1 MTTNYVIFTSEGITS
16 PPGTVII
23 DTSFTH
29 DLITS
34 AEQRYNQT
42 LAALDELSR
51 AWEAMHNTEPGEVR
65 TALRGAAIEL
75 SEYVTQNVYE
85 GDV

>member
-16 PPGTVII
+16 PPGTVVI

-29 DLITS
+29 DPITS

-51 AWEAMHNTEPGEVR
+51 AWDALHTTEPGEIR
-65 TALRGAAIEL
+65 TALKSASIEL

-85 GDV
+85 RGV